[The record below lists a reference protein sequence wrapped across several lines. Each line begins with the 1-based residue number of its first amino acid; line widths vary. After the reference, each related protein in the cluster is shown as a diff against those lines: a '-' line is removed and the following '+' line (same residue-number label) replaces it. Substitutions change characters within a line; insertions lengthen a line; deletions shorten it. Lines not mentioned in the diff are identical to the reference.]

1 MKLSAKLSLIYA
13 CGYVF
18 LYALPLRHR
27 AGARG
32 TINMVATGTE
42 MRVQE
47 LAQNLFDLIT
57 QFCLVV
63 PRNRRRSGDLK
74 EVEFLALSLLHHH
87 ETLIVGDIQRQL
99 GVLPAQMSR
108 IIRSLEMRER
118 PLIAC
123 RINPQ
128 DKRKID
134 VALTPEG
141 ITAFQDYQSARIGSL
156 SNLFGKLSEE
166 DLDDLQRLLVK
177 LHEAVG
183 VLSIG

>member
-1 MKLSAKLSLIYA
+1 
-13 CGYVF
+13 
-18 LYALPLRHR
+18 
-27 AGARG
+27 
-32 TINMVATGTE
+32 MVASGTE
-42 MRVQE
+42 MRLE
-47 LAQNLFDLIT
+47 GLAQNLFDAVM
-57 QFCLVV
+57 QFCLAL

-74 EVEFLALSLLHHH
+74 EIEFLTLSILHRH
-87 ETLIVGDIQRQL
+87 ETLIVGEIQRLL

-108 IIRSLEMRER
+108 IIRSLEMRDR

-141 ITAFQDYQSARIGSL
+141 EAAFQDYQTGRVHSIAGLL
-156 SNLFGKLSEE
+156 SRLPEE

-177 LHEAVG
+177 VNDLVG
-183 VLSIG
+183 TAPHSRRASRETG